1 MSERLKK
8 FEFTQ
13 NAEAIV
19 NDELVIP
26 VPDGYQFYSEVEEG
40 TGTRL
45 LVITPKGYSRDKDPY
60 DAEFAMSIPQFVNIG
75 ISFDADKSETYK
87 SIFTSQFS
95 VFKENIIID
104 EVGCRENFGVLH
116 QNFYD
121 DSDPS
126 YNKVLAIIF
135 VNTRAYISHI
145 YFNHPG
151 YDARDQELINRFL
164 SAVDEWMLKFRLT
177 TEESDSVKAIPISF
191 PDEKLYPRYC
201 KAINDPLAGLGAVV
215 VRNSTGTDYQFI
227 SFSKMID
234 DGLSDEADPVFRR
247 IKDADKSNFSPA
259 TEAEKYKTVFRVS
272 ASAFNEKHD
281 RECEID
287 EGYIQ
292 KDYMLIA
299 LRSFAWTLA
308 SYCSKNNTEPAQMS
322 FDDFKRIADY
332 CEKHDWLNFT
342 DFSYCKGLCD
352 CGDLHIYYIPDSVSD
367 SDRKFI
373 EPSQEDYD
381 RVEKMRSIFPNYNEI
396 LSEVKSLDKLREDL
410 TYVYPAMAAIYDKL
424 SAERNIKEELTGSC
438 ADILYAWC
446 AIAKAAKEPF
456 YIEDGPMNCWFTQ
469 KEAAESLGVSKDTSE
484 KKSVTNTSAASKS
497 PIGTSTHDGIEVVQ
511 LTEKSKGVR
520 FNFGEFE
527 GYDGEEVHIALPEGT
542 DAVGFNAFNC
552 NYSVKTVVIP
562 EGTTKID
569 MDAFEFAK
577 ISCIVLPST
586 LDTISFNAFR
596 WCENLKEVVLPDGL
610 KEIGSDAFSGCSG
623 LKYIYI
629 PDSVFDFGMDC
640 FDDLD
645 DCIFHVEPGSDAEEY
660 IRENYEDYKI
670 VYSKPAGYGN
680 LPEIKIISKTAVVSA
695 DGFVTIEPDD
705 GDVDSDYDGEL
716 TRYNGDAKKI
726 RISDEFD
733 TIESDAFAQN
743 ETIENVIIPDSVS
756 SINSDAFSFCKNLK
770 SIVLPND
777 LDIISSGLFW
787 DCTNLEEVNIPD
799 SVTEIEFNAF
809 SGCKKIKITELPEGI
824 CVIGESAFAGCESLE
839 SIVLPEGLETIE
851 YEAFSACTNLKKVTI
866 PSSVCEIDETAFDFE
881 QCVFFVEEGSYAD
894 EFLQGLEYDVTI
906 EYV

>member
-1 MSERLKK
+1 MANEYFNERVLLQLPSDYTCERGIDDNGDAYFKIQKGKYINDDGETEYEFCCFVSLIEYDPLDSDNVVDGVIEFEKETENSRIVKLSETPKVYIKRLFKSFSIFGK
-8 FEFTQ
+8 LLYSFELSGQIRLSDCSVLNVSTRK
-13 NAEAIV
+13 AYTDDESI
-19 NDELVIP
+19 DELSIIQDFLCVLSSAFI
-26 VPDGYQFYSEVEEG
+26 DGRKAPLEKVSAFEIYESLKTNSSPEAKDISPKIRFNINLNGEE
-40 TGTRL
+40 TT
-45 LVITPKGYSRDKDPY
+45 Y
-60 DAEFAMSIPQFVNIG
+60 EFSSDG
-75 ISFDADKSETYK
+75 LKHLD
-87 SIFTSQFS
+87 
-95 VFKENIIID
+95 D
-104 EVGCRENFGVLH
+104 EPFER
-116 QNFYD
+116 
-121 DSDPS
+121 
-126 YNKVLAIIF
+126 
-135 VNTRAYISHI
+135 
-145 YFNHPG
+145 
-151 YDARDQELINRFL
+151 
-164 SAVDEWMLKFRLT
+164 
-177 TEESDSVKAIPISF
+177 TE
-191 PDEKLYPRYC
+191 PDEKLYPRY
-201 KAINDPLAGLGAVV
+201 NRSLHDPLASLGAVV
-215 VRNSTGTDYQFI
+215 VRNPTGTDYQFI

-259 TEAEKYKTVFRVS
+259 TEAEKYKTVFRVN

-308 SYCSKNNTEPAQMS
+308 SYCSQYNTEPAQMS

-332 CEKHDWLNFT
+332 CEKHDWLNFNN
-342 DFSYCKGLCD
+342 FSYCKGLCD
-352 CGDLHIYYIPDSVSD
+352 CGDLHIYYIPDSASD

-381 RVEKMRSIFPNYNEI
+381 RVESMRKAFPNYNEI

-410 TYVYPAMAAIYDKL
+410 TYVYPAMTAFYEKL
-424 SAERNIKEELTGSC
+424 NAERNPDKELTGSC

-446 AIAKAAKEPF
+446 AITKAAKEPF

-469 KEAAESLGVSKDTSE
+469 NEAAESLGVSKDTSE

-610 KEIGSDAFSGCSG
+610 TEIGSDAFSGCSG

-733 TIESDAFAQN
+733 TIESDAFSCN
-743 ETIENVIIPDSVS
+743 DTIEQVIIPDSVTT
-756 SINSDAFSFCKNLK
+756 INSNAFSLCKNLK
-770 SIVLPND
+770 TVVLPSN
-777 LDIISSGLFW
+777 LDIISSNLFW
-787 DCTNLEEVNIPD
+787 GCANLEEVNIPD
-799 SVTEIEFNAF
+799 SVTEIEFDAF
-809 SGCKKIKITELPEGI
+809 NGCK
-824 CVIGESAFAGCESLE
+824 
-839 SIVLPEGLETIE
+839 
-851 YEAFSACTNLKKVTI
+851 NLKKITI
-866 PSSVCEIDETAFDFE
+866 PSSVFEIDEAAFDFE
-881 QCVFFVEEGSYAD
+881 QCVFYVEEGSYAD
-894 EFLQGLEYDVTI
+894 EFLQELDADVSI
-906 EYV
+906 EYI

>member
-1 MSERLKK
+1 MNLASIMENQEEYQRKVLSGAPACGIWLMLDKITSTCK
-8 FEFTQ
+8 NTDYFT
-13 NAEAIV
+13 A
-19 NDELVIP
+19 DEIEIIDAGLTIHEPLISVVLQRDP
-26 VPDGYQFYSEVEEG
+26 ELYELALS
-40 TGTRL
+40 
-45 LVITPKGYSRDKDPY
+45 SRKI
-60 DAEFAMSIPQFVNIG
+60 AASFVMSIGIDDGKQAISVFENALERMIPPCFEKAFILIALFFDIPYAPANSLPIKKKREIMQDCRGFVNSMQVTIALSNIG
-75 ISFDADKSETYK
+75 VTYTAPDYCDAD
-87 SIFTSQFS
+87 SIHVIHSGNNKDLHLNEKQS
-95 VFKENIIID
+95 
-104 EVGCRENFGVLH
+104 FG
-116 QNFYD
+116 
-121 DSDPS
+121 
-126 YNKVLAIIF
+126 
-135 VNTRAYISHI
+135 
-145 YFNHPG
+145 
-151 YDARDQELINRFL
+151 DQ
-164 SAVDEWMLKFRLT
+164 LT
-177 TEESDSVKAIPISF
+177 GSESDSLNA
-191 PDEKLYPRYC
+191 
-201 KAINDPLAGLGAVV
+201 
-215 VRNSTGTDYQFI
+215 ST
-227 SFSKMID
+227 
-234 DGLSDEADPVFRR
+234 
-247 IKDADKSNFSPA
+247 
-259 TEAEKYKTVFRVS
+259 
-272 ASAFNEKHD
+272 
-281 RECEID
+281 
-287 EGYIQ
+287 Q
-292 KDYMLIA
+292 K
-299 LRSFAWTLA
+299 
-308 SYCSKNNTEPAQMS
+308 
-322 FDDFKRIADY
+322 
-332 CEKHDWLNFT
+332 
-342 DFSYCKGLCD
+342 
-352 CGDLHIYYIPDSVSD
+352 
-367 SDRKFI
+367 
-373 EPSQEDYD
+373 
-381 RVEKMRSIFPNYNEI
+381 
-396 LSEVKSLDKLREDL
+396 
-410 TYVYPAMAAIYDKL
+410 YDKL
-424 SAERNIKEELTGSC
+424 SSSGEES
-438 ADILYAWC
+438 
-446 AIAKAAKEPF
+446 
-456 YIEDGPMNCWFTQ
+456 
-469 KEAAESLGVSKDTSE
+469 
-484 KKSVTNTSAASKS
+484 
-497 PIGTSTHDGIEVVQ
+497 IEVVQ
-511 LTEKSKGVR
+511 LKEKSKGVR

-542 DAVGFNAFNC
+542 DTVGYNAFNC

-610 KEIGSDAFSGCSG
+610 TEIGSDAFSGCSG

-680 LPEIKIISKTAVVSA
+680 LPEIIIISKNAVVSA

-770 SIVLPND
+770 SIVLPNY

-809 SGCKKIKITELPEGI
+809 SGCKKIKIKELPNGI
-824 CVIGESAFAGCESLE
+824 GTIGESAFAGCESLE
-839 SIVLPEGLETIE
+839 SMVLPEGLEIIE
-851 YEAFSACTNLKKVTI
+851 YGAFSGCTNLKKVTI

-894 EFLQGLEYDVTI
+894 EFLQGLESDVTI